1 MDPAPL
7 PFPTSLCH
15 QCAAPPRLVEG
26 RNSVFILCPLQPD
39 KYPQQPVHRCHLF
52 KPLPPKP

>member
-1 MDPAPL
+1 MPAAV

-26 RNSVFILCPLQPD
+26 RHSVFILCPLQPD
-39 KYPQQPVHRCHLF
+39 KYPQQPVLRCPLF